1 MDLSINIKG
10 CDEESST
17 RNNQVDSTY
26 KDIGLSFSS
35 LFELELI
42 LLKRKIDLKII

>member
-1 MDLSINIKG
+1 MDLSIDAKG

-26 KDIGLSFSS
+26 KDVGLSSS
-35 LFELELI
+35 NLFELKLI
-42 LLKRKIDLKII
+42 LLKKKIDLKII